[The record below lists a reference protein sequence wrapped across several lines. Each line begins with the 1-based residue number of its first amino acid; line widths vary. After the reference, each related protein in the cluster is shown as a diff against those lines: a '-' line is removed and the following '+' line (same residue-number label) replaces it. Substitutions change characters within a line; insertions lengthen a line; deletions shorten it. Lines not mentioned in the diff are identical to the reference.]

1 MTEEQLKIWFLDKF
15 NACYLIKHFD
25 YSHNIHMIYDIDYI
39 RAKKLANILNKDIE
53 YPIVIK
59 GVCLF
64 EQNFKSGILWCDYN
78 KIWSVFIKN
87 YSSNYQ
93 EISGLIKCWLEEH
106 DKLKVL
112 TTVLNFKGTGNM
124 LEEHDKLKVLT
135 TVMQLFFQY
144 DQLEEHNKLKVLTTI
159 K

>member
-93 EISGLIKCWLEEH
+93 EISGLIKCWLEEYYKSNILIPH
-106 DKLKVL
+106 SFQYRNNKLLIEYDKLTVL
-112 TTVLNFKGTGNM
+112 TPQTS
-124 LEEHDKLKVLT
+124 
-135 TVMQLFFQY
+135 Y
-144 DQLEEHNKLKVLTTI
+144 
-159 K
+159 

>member
-1 MTEEQLKIWFLDKF
+1 MTKEELKIWFWDKF
-15 NACYLIKHFD
+15 NNCYCVKHDD
-25 YSHNIHMIYDIDYI
+25 YPQSVFMIYDLNYI
-39 RAKKLANILNKDIE
+39 RAKKLANILNKDFE
-53 YPIVIK
+53 YPTKIK
-59 GVCLF
+59 GDCLF
-64 EQNFKSGILWCDYN
+64 RQDLKNGNLWCNHDE
-78 KIWSVFIKN
+78 IWSFFIKQ